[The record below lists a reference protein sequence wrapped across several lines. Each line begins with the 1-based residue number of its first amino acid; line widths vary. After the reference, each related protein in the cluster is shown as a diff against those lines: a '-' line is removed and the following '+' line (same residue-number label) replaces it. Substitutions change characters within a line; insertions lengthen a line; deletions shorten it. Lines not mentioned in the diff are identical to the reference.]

1 MNKFSNVLA
10 VVGVV
15 IILLGLVVNYSW
27 AEQTNVWGDDGSLT
41 IIQSENPPSVT
52 YKVNPDTNHNELM
65 VKID

>member
-15 IILLGLVVNYSW
+15 VILLGLVVNYSW

-41 IIQSENPPSVT
+41 IIQ
-52 YKVNPDTNHNELM
+52 
-65 VKID
+65 